1 MFCHKVLITCSR
13 RDYLTKPYFRH
24 TAGAMLLKARNA
36 WLSAVL
42 HLVGL
47 SLFLGRTRKKVC
59 NCACLDKFSL
69 SWNWETATIWISCL
83 GTLVTGNFY
92 RYLSVGIWH
101 YQGWWLGPYW
111 HVLKWDSRALFFS
124 LPLDSMLMEKGD
136 LSSSEKAR
144 QGWSYTFHVVSI
156 LERQASHTA
165 RGRPSSYRT
174 FSLRTCSN
182 IFRNSLLRF
191 RFFLL
196 LKENERAFS
205 TTVWNICS
213 RFIYTYCES
222 S

>member
-69 SWNWETATIWISCL
+69 SWNWETATIWFSCL
-83 GTLVTGNFY
+83 GTLLTGNFY

-111 HVLKWDSRALFFS
+111 HDLKWDSRALFFS
-124 LPLDSMLMEKGD
+124 SSWLDVNGERGFILFREGSTGMILYFPCCFNFRAT
-136 LSSSEKAR
+136 SVAHCTRKAI
-144 QGWSYTFHVVSI
+144 V
-156 LERQASHTA
+156 L
-165 RGRPSSYRT
+165 
-174 FSLRTCSN
+174 
-182 IFRNSLLRF
+182 
-191 RFFLL
+191 
-196 LKENERAFS
+196 
-205 TTVWNICS
+205 
-213 RFIYTYCES
+213 
-222 S
+222 